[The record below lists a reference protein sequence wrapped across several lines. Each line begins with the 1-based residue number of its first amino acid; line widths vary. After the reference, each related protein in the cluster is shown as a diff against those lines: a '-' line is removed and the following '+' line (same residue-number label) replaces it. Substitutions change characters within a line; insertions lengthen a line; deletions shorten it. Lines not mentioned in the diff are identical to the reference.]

1 MEQTLCEMLEYRGFD
16 DIQFMSSYWIA
27 TGVDKKIIIF
37 FSKHQKLCVKNIKEY
52 TSIIESESNVDYILI
67 IHYNN
72 ITSFAKNSLEIDIK
86 TPFQLFNHSE
96 LSLNITK
103 HKLVPKHEILSKTE
117 KDEFL
122 KKNKFKLHNLPRILI
137 SDPVIKF
144 IYGVK
149 GDVIKITRQ
158 SETTGKSLYYR
169 VVV

>member
-16 DIQFMSSYWIA
+16 DIQFMSNYWIA
-27 TGVDKKIIIF
+27 TGVSSKIIIF

-52 TSIIESESNVDYILI
+52 SVIVDTESNIDYIII

-72 ITSFAKNSLEIDIK
+72 ITSFARNSLESDIK
-86 TPFQLFNHSE
+86 IPFQLFNHSE

-103 HKLVPKHEILSKTE
+103 HKLVPKHEIMSKLE
-117 KDEFL
+117 KDTFI
-122 KKNKFKLHNLPRILI
+122 KQNNFKLQNLPRILI
-137 SDPVIKF
+137 SDPIIKF

-149 GDVIKITRQ
+149 GDLIKITRQ
-158 SETTGKSLYYR
+158 SETAGSTLYYR